1 MTQPDLDARRRDTIR
16 QYFRYADS
24 GDVRILD
31 LYTDDVELL
40 FPKFGRARGK
50 DAMRTFVT
58 RISAMLRK
66 MEHDIDGLRFIQA
79 GDTVAV
85 EGREWGEMADG
96 TSFPDRKVSEG
107 LFCNVFEF
115 DGDLIKA
122 VRIYVD
128 PDFASLDAARI
139 EALR

>member
-1 MTQPDLDARRRDTIR
+1 
-16 QYFRYADS
+16 
-24 GDVRILD
+24 
-31 LYTDDVELL
+31 
-40 FPKFGRARGK
+40 
-50 DAMRTFVT
+50 MRTFGA
-58 RISAMLRK
+58 RMSAMLGK
-66 MEHDIDGLRFIQA
+66 LEHDIEGLAFVEA
-79 GDTVAV
+79 GDTVVV

-96 TSFPDRKVSEG
+96 TPFPDGDISHG

-128 PDFASLDAARI
+128 PDFTSTDKLRI